1 MPAEQL
7 FDGFLVLIAGVV
19 LITPGLLTDIAGLI
33 LLIPV
38 TRYPIK
44 AFIKRRAQS
53 WLSSTHVRISM

>member
-44 AFIKRRAQS
+44 AFIKHRVQS